1 MSKYRIT
8 GRTNSWIAQRDST
21 FNGRCE
27 ITIADQLGLKDA
39 YKKLLN
45 MYNDDNSDYPSA
57 PNWGIA
63 VRQGRGAQA
72 TFLDGTR
79 CYEYD
84 SRYYQIEEL
93 PYKMTDLL
101 KEEVQECADVEL
113 YCYTG
118 KIHSIHTDNIM
129 SLDEELNFKE
139 LYCSG
144 IEELDYKVMDEDEY
158 NNTVLANACENAD
171 FEELYGNK
179 NSKVLV
185 VVLNNYNV

>member
-1 MSKYRIT
+1 MKYRIT
-8 GRTNSWIAQRDST
+8 GKTNGWIADRDSK
-21 FNGRCE
+21 FNGKCK
-27 ITIADQLGLKDA
+27 IVIKDQLTLKDA
-39 YKKLLN
+39 YKELLD
-45 MYNDDNSDYPSA
+45 MYNKDNSDNSA

-63 VRQGRGAQA
+63 VCQKKGASA
-72 TFLDGTR
+72 TFSDGTR

-129 SLDEELNFKE
+129 SLDKELNFKE

-144 IEELDYKVMDEDEY
+144 IEELDYEVMDEDNY
-158 NNTVLANACENAD
+158 NNTVLANACDSAD
-171 FEELYGNK
+171 FEKLYGNE
-179 NSKVLV
+179 NAKVLV
-185 VVLNNYNV
+185 VVLNNYKV